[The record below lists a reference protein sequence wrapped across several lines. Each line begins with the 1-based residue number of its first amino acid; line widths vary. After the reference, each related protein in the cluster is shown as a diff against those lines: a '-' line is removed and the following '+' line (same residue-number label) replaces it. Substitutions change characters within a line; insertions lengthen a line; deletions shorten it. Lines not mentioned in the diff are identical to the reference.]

1 MRHLSSQYF
10 YLWMVESQRA
20 EAQYKAP
27 ERGSCRKSLGEWSK
41 KIFEKIRIQS
51 TVRNVTFSIRSQSL
65 GQARSSGATR
75 FFFGLIQDL

>member
-20 EAQYKAP
+20 EAQYEAP

-51 TVRNVTFSIRSQSL
+51 TVRNVTFGIWSQNDGRSLL
-65 GQARSSGATR
+65 GRTS
-75 FFFGLIQDL
+75 